1 MTLLLIALAGGAG
14 AAARFVVDG
23 VVRSWARTALPLGT
37 IFINL
42 SGSLLMGI
50 LAGLVMAHQA
60 PESLQLIL
68 GTGFLG
74 GYTTFST
81 ASLETVRLVQSGRT
95 GLGPPQRS
103 GHYGGMRR
111 SRGSRRRA
119 RLVVLKRYTAH
130 VRESHLHPVATKLWN
145 NPSGE
150 NNV

>member
-37 IFINL
+37 IFINV

-60 PESLQLIL
+60 PESLQLIA

-81 ASLETVRLVQSGRT
+81 ASLETVRLVQSGRI
-95 GLGPPQRS
+95 GLALLNGV
-103 GHYGGMRR
+103 GTMAACVGAAAAGV
-111 SRGSRRRA
+111 GLA
-119 RLVVLKRYTAH
+119 LL
-130 VRESHLHPVATKLWN
+130 L
-145 NPSGE
+145 
-150 NNV
+150 